1 MQSAQRTTENSPA
14 IYRWEAAAFLFPVR
28 EADGRVLA
36 REFCRPLHG
45 LSFFIFTP
53 TQR

>member
-14 IYRWEAAAFLFPVR
+14 IHRWEPPPFYFSVR

-36 REFCRPLHG
+36 RKFCRPLHG